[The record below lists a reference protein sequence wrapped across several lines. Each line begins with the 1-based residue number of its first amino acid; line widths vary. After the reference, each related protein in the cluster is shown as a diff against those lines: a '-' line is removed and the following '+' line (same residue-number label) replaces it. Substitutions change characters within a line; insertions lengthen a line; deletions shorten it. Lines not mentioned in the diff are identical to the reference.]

1 MCLRIFMPT
10 PRRILLFFI
19 FLTFTLSG
27 LLAILPPFQQLFGLP
42 YMLSEG
48 YTALTAQIIYSYI
61 VACIYAASY
70 IWLEARIRQKYPHM
84 NDLVK
89 KKQSVPVAEETV
101 REPEP
106 PPAGM
111 PVPHTKAHVRVH
123 RRVHAR
129 IKKAVKRRKR

>member
-48 YTALTAQIIYSYI
+48 YTALIAQIIYSYI

-70 IWLEARIRQKYPHM
+70 IWLETRIRQKYPHM
-84 NDLVK
+84 NDLVQK
-89 KKQSVPVAEETV
+89 RREHVSPPQKPVTKQ
-101 REPEP
+101 EP
-106 PPAGM
+106 PAIQEPLPPKRPAG
-111 PVPHTKAHVRVH
+111 
-123 RRVHAR
+123 
-129 IKKAVKRRKR
+129 KKAGKKAARK